1 MLSGYIR
8 YYVSVKKKKKKIWI
22 DHVFRE
28 YVVYSLFESLQFS
41 FPLFFHYVY
50 RFLWRFQFSFACYA
64 KRRFSFTMFCA
75 RNWFD
80 TSQKYFPCAC
90 LTFDRCVDESR
101 GIKSKVQLDLTGVLL
116 IQFERL
122 FFAVKTHLYKCSS
135 LTERQKPI
143 TQQSTTEKYF

>member
-8 YYVSVKKKKKKIWI
+8 YYVSVKKKKKKDLDWSCFSWI
-22 DHVFRE
+22 R
-28 YVVYSLFESLQFS
+28 SLQFVRKS
-41 FPLFFHYVY
+41 PIFFPLFFHNVY
-50 RFLWRFQFSFACYA
+50 RFLWRFQFSFACYT

-122 FFAVKTHLYKCSS
+122 FFAVKTHLYKFSS